1 MELSILPQP
10 HVISEIEN
18 WPIYKLYDE
27 RDKLVI
33 AINESAS
40 KSLREKYAGKLEKI
54 LARTIYMEKIR
65 MKEEP
70 WSADPQNEPLFWKKI
85 QKSLPEASAD
95 PDEIQNRS
103 EYLLSK
109 IIERYA
115 EEIAG
120 GFKKKTFLFAR
131 KILKFFFTRLLNA
144 ANAKNIFYILRSKH
158 KIHERIKL
166 FGPIEKI
173 RKLSKDGVL
182 VIVPTHSS
190 NMDSIMIGYALDE
203 IAGLPAFSYGAG
215 LNLYNSEF
223 FGYFMNRL
231 GAYRVDRRKKNPV
244 YLESLKAMSNIS
256 LQWGTNTLFFPG
268 GTRSRSGS
276 LETKLKLGLL
286 GTAVEAQREIIK
298 KGKTFRKIYVVP
310 MVLNYHCVLEARYL
324 IEQHL
329 RATGKD
335 TYIGSTRD
343 DFRSFKNVFVFLYR
357 LLSKSSEIALS
368 FGEPLD
374 VIGNNVD
381 EHGDSVDKRNNK
393 LNLDDYFKAPENN
406 EDTDAQRDNVYTSVL
421 AEKIVESYHKHNIV
435 FSTNLVSYCA
445 FKCVEQLNPMLDVF
459 AQLRLDPS
467 DIEIPIDLMIDKIV
481 AVQELMKK
489 EAQNDN
495 IRLDHSALL
504 KPLECIQDAINKIGV
519 FHSIKP
525 LFFTKSGQIGTGSL
539 KMLYFYHNRLD
550 TYDFLKEYWELNIK
564 A

>member
-1 MELSILPQP
+1 MELPINPLP
-10 HVISEIEN
+10 HTIEN
-18 WPIYKLYDE
+18 IEDWPIYKLYNE
-27 RDKLVI
+27 RVKLVK
-33 AINESAS
+33 AINDSAS
-40 KSLREKYAGKLEKI
+40 RRLKLKYTGKLDKI

-85 QKSLPEASAD
+85 QKSLPEASQE
-95 PDEIQNRS
+95 PQEIQERS

-131 KILKFFFTRLLNA
+131 RILKFFFTRLLNA
-144 ANAKNIFYILRSKH
+144 ANAKNIFYIFRSKH

-173 RKLSKDGVL
+173 RNLSKDGVL

-286 GTAVEAQREIIK
+286 GTAVEAQREIIQS
-298 KGKTFRKIYVVP
+298 GESFMKIYVVP

-329 RATGKD
+329 RAIGKD
-335 TYIGSTRD
+335 TYIGSARD
-343 DFRSFKNVFVFLYR
+343 DFRSIKNIFVFLYR
-357 LLSKSSEIALS
+357 VLSKSSEIALS

-374 VIGNNVD
+374 VVGNNVD
-381 EHGDSVDKRNNK
+381 DQGNSLDKRSQL
-393 LNLDDYFKAPENN
+393 LNLTDYFITPDSTE
-406 EDTDAQRDNVYTSVL
+406 ETDSQRDNVYTSVL
-421 AEKIVESYHKHNIV
+421 ADKIVESYHKHNIV

-445 FKCVEQLNPMLDVF
+445 FKCIESLHPLLDVL
-459 AQLRLDPS
+459 ALLRMDSDEIEVPLDMMVTKLNQIQL
-467 DIEIPIDLMIDKIV
+467 
-481 AVQELMKK
+481 LMKEESGK
-489 EAQNDN
+489 GN
-495 IRLDHSALL
+495 IRLDQSSVLPPEA
-504 KPLECIQDAINKIGV
+504 CILDAINKVGV

-525 LFFTKSGQIGTGSL
+525 LKYTKEGNIGSGSL
-539 KMLYFYHNRLD
+539 KILYFYHNRLD
-550 TYDFLKEYWELNIK
+550 TYDFLKEYWNIQGK
-564 A
+564 